1 MLAPMPAQKNTRQKT
16 SQTTEKT
23 IPITPTFEG
32 FTAAGFDFLSAL
44 ENNNQREWFQE
55 NKKTY
60 HQSVRDP
67 FVAFIEALS
76 YRLEGS
82 DLELR
87 GSKQSVFRIHRDTRF
102 SKDKTPYKTHAGGVL
117 SYSGT
122 KKDQR
127 GILYVQFASNG
138 GFMAAG
144 FYQPESKLLGA
155 IREAIAQNPKQALS
169 ITQSLTTQN
178 LPLRATASLKRMP
191 RGFEAHKDAEVANLL
206 KMKGHTMR
214 QDISPEQWKHPAIVE
229 TVAQFAHDT
238 HPWIAFGRDAIAQMD
253 A

>member
-1 MLAPMPAQKNTRQKT
+1 MSAKKNTRQKT
-16 SQTTEKT
+16 SQTKAKT
-23 IPITPTFEG
+23 IPINPTFEG

-55 NKKTY
+55 NKKRY

-67 FVAFIEALS
+67 FVDFIEALS

-82 DLELR
+82 DLDLQ

-102 SKDKTPYKTHAGGVL
+102 SKDKTPYKAHAGGVL

-127 GILYVQFASNG
+127 GILYIQFASDG
-138 GFMAAG
+138 GFMTAG
-144 FYQPESKLLGA
+144 FYQPESKVLGA
-155 IREAIAQNPKQALS
+155 IREAIAQNQKQSLS
-169 ITQSLTTQN
+169 ITQALSAKK
-178 LPLRATASLKRMP
+178 LPLQATASLKRMP
-191 RGFEAHKDAEVANLL
+191 RGFEAHQDAEVANLL
-206 KMKGHTMR
+206 KMKGHIMR
-214 QDISPEQWKHPAIVE
+214 QDISPEQWKRPDIVE

-238 HPWIAFGRDAIAQMD
+238 HPWIAFGRDAIAQMNG
-253 A
+253 